1 MISKLTKSALIAVLT
16 LTVFVALPQ
25 LMCAQEAVTQAP
37 VGRLN
42 ITWNINLSGPAFL
55 GAVPVGAAEYEVEGR
70 RRRFSAEADNLNLPN
85 GSRLAVYV
93 AGKLVGTFTLTDGG
107 GVCCSIRLPIRKF
120 RPYSGEPR
128 WRFTTVT
135 PRSCPANSDG
145 KHEPV

>member
-107 GVCCSIRLPIRKF
+107 GVLLLDTFAHQKVPNGLRGTTGAIYYGHTKIVSGKF
-120 RPYSGEPR
+120 
-128 WRFTTVT
+128 
-135 PRSCPANSDG
+135 
-145 KHEPV
+145 

>member
-1 MISKLTKSALIAVLT
+1 
-16 LTVFVALPQ
+16 
-25 LMCAQEAVTQAP
+25 MCAQEAVTQAP

-107 GVCCSIRLPIRKF
+107 GVLLLDTFAHQKVPTVLR
-120 RPYSGEPR
+120 G
-128 WRFTTVT
+128 TTVAIYYGHT
-135 PRSCPANSDG
+135 KIVSG
-145 KHEPV
+145 KF

>member
-70 RRRFSAEADNLNLPN
+70 RRFSAEADNLNLPN

-107 GVCCSIRLPIRKF
+107 GVLLLDTFAHQKVPTVLR
-120 RPYSGEPR
+120 G
-128 WRFTTVT
+128 TTVAIYYGHT
-135 PRSCPANSDG
+135 KIVSG
-145 KHEPV
+145 KF